1 MAVVAFIAPI
11 FFGAGAT
18 LVSWGLIM
26 ASLIVLAVV
35 GVVMSRTLARGEPL
49 AFIMELP
56 LYHRP
61 HIRNIALLVWQR
73 TLSFVQRAG
82 TVILVVSI
90 VVWAL
95 SWLPNGDIET
105 SLMASIGRLLSPLGA
120 AMGLDWTL
128 LVALL
133 ASFVAKENSIA
144 TLGILLAPGGTA
156 TGLETALAGLL
167 TPAAALAFLVVQV
180 LFIPCVATVATIRQE
195 TNSWRWTLISITLL
209 AVISF
214 GAGIAV
220 YQVLR
225 VA

>member
-1 MAVVAFIAPI
+1 
-11 FFGAGAT
+11 
-18 LVSWGLIM
+18 
-26 ASLIVLAVV
+26 
-35 GVVMSRTLARGEPL
+35 
-49 AFIMELP
+49 
-56 LYHRP
+56 
-61 HIRNIALLVWQR
+61 
-73 TLSFVQRAG
+73 
-82 TVILVVSI
+82 
-90 VVWAL
+90 
-95 SWLPNGDIET
+95 
-105 SLMASIGRLLSPLGA
+105 
-120 AMGLDWTL
+120 MGLDWTL

-195 TNSWRWTLISITLL
+195 TNSWRWTLISIALL